1 MTLSGMRIAS
11 LLAALGSGMSP
22 VHALEAGASA
32 PGATWTFAS
41 HKPLTQAA
49 GADPETPANR
59 RPSQA
64 GQALEARGG
73 DLRPASV
80 GGAQR
85 LVAPPGASPS
95 PGAAGLELV
104 LRPADGRVSQAMRR
118 YAERHGWQLAWET
131 ERDFPIEYP
140 ATFRGDFLGI
150 VEQIVRSLQNTDAP
164 IRVKVYDANRV
175 LRVVH
180 ATQ

>member
-1 MTLSGMRIAS
+1 M
-11 LLAALGSGMSP
+11 
-22 VHALEAGASA
+22 
-32 PGATWTFAS
+32 
-41 HKPLTQAA
+41 
-49 GADPETPANR
+49 
-59 RPSQA
+59 
-64 GQALEARGG
+64 
-73 DLRPASV
+73 
-80 GGAQR
+80 
-85 LVAPPGASPS
+85 PPTACAASPS

-118 YAERHGWQLAWET
+118 YAERHGWQLAWEI